1 MKDEHLSAE
10 ALRAENAELRGL
22 VEQLRAQVATL
33 EQEGRALRE
42 TTTRDRRIIEGLPLL
57 VYLFDIVDI
66 QSVYTN
72 RNVAELAGYSP
83 EEIEAM
89 GEGVLT
95 TLVPAEDLDGLMQ
108 NFERLRRAAD
118 GEVIEHAYRIRKRDG
133 TYRRLVDRAVVY
145 SRDPGGAPRVVLG
158 TVQDVTEQREAE
170 AALARAKA
178 LVEHALDGIAV
189 LDPAGNVLHANEA
202 FTDMVAPGERVAGS
216 AIWRWLAPG
225 PAGLSE
231 EQAES
236 LFRRE
241 ESWSGRVDFQRAD
254 GRTWTARVDAI
265 ALDRQA
271 TAGAATA
278 IFLRDITA
286 EIASESERITL
297 QAQVIE
303 AQASALRELGT
314 PLIPIADEVLAMP
327 LVGAIDEARAQR
339 IIEVLLGG
347 ITAQQAAV
355 AILDITGVRAPGAYA
370 SDGLVRAARAAR
382 LLGAE
387 VVLTGVGPEAA
398 RTLIE
403 LGADL
408 SGIVTQGSFQSGI
421 AYALG
426 RRRRGARPTPADDRT
441 ASGRGRL
448 ST

>member
-42 TTTRDRRIIEGLPLL
+42 TTTRDRRIIERLPLL
-57 VYLFDIVDI
+57 VYLFDLVDER
-66 QSVYTN
+66 SVYAN

-83 EEIEAM
+83 EEIKAM

-95 TLVPAEDLDGLMQ
+95 TLVPAEDLGGFMR

-118 GEVIEHAYRIRKRDG
+118 GEVLEHEYRIRKRDG
-133 TYRRLVDRAVVY
+133 TYRRLLDRVVVY

-158 TVQDVTEQREAE
+158 SVQDVTEQREAE

-189 LDPAGNVLHANEA
+189 LDPAGNVLNANEA
-202 FTDMVAPGERVAGS
+202 FTEMVAPGERVAGS
-216 AIWRWLAPG
+216 AIWRWLALG
-225 PAGLSE
+225 PGLSE
-231 EQAES
+231 AQAES
-236 LFRRE
+236 LFLRE
-241 ESWSGRVDFQRAD
+241 ESWSGRVDFQGAD

-286 EIASESERITL
+286 EIASESERIAL

-347 ITAQQAAV
+347 IAAQQAAV

-426 RRRRGARPTPADDRT
+426 RRRRGVRPTPADERSESD
-441 ASGRGRL
+441 RGRL